1 MAVFSAIAAGIGSA
15 LSAVGTGISSAL
27 GLGGSAAGAASGAAG
42 AAGAAAGGGSA
53 LAGLSGL
60 AGIVGTGVSA
70 VGQFQQQA
78 AMKKAEKIR
87 SRQMSL
93 EAMRAQRQT
102 LREAQIARAAALSNA
117 TAQGAGG
124 GSGIQGG
131 MAQIAGQQNTNILG
145 INQGLSLGQGMF
157 AANRQL
163 AAGQTMSSIGSGI
176 QNFGSF
182 LAQNQQTM
190 NRLYPSIA

>member
-27 GLGGSAAGAASGAAG
+27 GLGGSAAGAAG
-42 AAGAAAGGGSA
+42 AAGAAAGGSSA

-60 AGIVGTGVSA
+60 AGIVGTGVSV

-78 AMKKAEKIR
+78 AMKKAEQIR

-93 EAMRAQRQT
+93 EAMRAQRQA